1 MSVQRLEKDNK
12 SERIELRVVPS
23 DKATVELAAQLT
35 GCNTSEFVSRATME
49 AANKAIED
57 LLPLELSKRDFD
69 TASTLIANPRLP
81 NEALKKAA
89 ERYRARNGS

>member
-1 MSVQRLEKDNK
+1 MSVRRIEQESKSARLE
-12 SERIELRVVPS
+12 LRLVPS
-23 DKATVELAAQLT
+23 AKETVELAAQLT
-35 GCNTSEFVSRATME
+35 GCNTSEFVSRAAIE

-69 TASTLIANPRLP
+69 TAANLIANPRQP

-89 ERYRARNGS
+89 ERYRARTGS